1 MCKLFSINVQAFSK
15 GFSDWKHGEK
25 YVILHENSTP
35 HKNAV
40 INWTTRKERKNTIDK
55 QLMQELEQESDKFYK
70 ILKRVV
76 AVVKFLSER
85 GLAFRGHNETFSGPN
100 NGNFMG
106 CLELIAE
113 FDPFLKE
120 HMQKCSGKKHSVS
133 YLTKTV
139 YEEIITLMAKK
150 VTKTIIEEVN
160 STKYYSIVVDSTP
173 DVAHVDQLAIILR
186 YCYQG
191 DVFKRFLTITPITSH
206 TGKSLLNVVKTILD
220 TNNLSIK
227 NCRGQSYDNAA
238 NMSGQYNGL
247 RELLQRE
254 NQLAVYTPCAA
265 HNLNLIGIEVAKV
278 VHEVVIFFGTIQQ
291 LFVFFLSSTK
301 KWNAIT
307 DALKLNEKTHTLKN
321 LGKTRWC
328 SHYEAVKALKNNYEE
343 ILMVLKSIA
352 NDDQEKMD
360 QREEAKTLFSKMT
373 SLENGILV
381 NFWEQ
386 VLERIN
392 KVNKKLQTAGLDL
405 LDASTLLSSLEG
417 FIKEKRNNINTE
429 LTQYEILAKTLTNYL
444 SSEYK
449 DKRKRILR
457 YSDGTTGCGSN
468 LTGKNK
474 FKIEIL
480 NVVLDKFQN
489 EFQKRKKI
497 YKENSESSMQ
507 NACKFYKEDIED
519 FATLKNEC
527 IHFKEY
533 INIIVVNEQSQI
545 NCAEILKI
553 IYDKHLIDTFPN
565 LYTVMNIF
573 LTMPITNCEAERS
586 FSRMSY
592 IKNKQRNT
600 MSDDRLAD
608 LMLLSIEHK
617 ITKSLNYDEVIKE
630 YALIKV
636 RKLRH

>member
-1 MCKLFSINVQAFSK
+1 
-15 GFSDWKHGEK
+15 
-25 YVILHENSTP
+25 
-35 HKNAV
+35 
-40 INWTTRKERKNTIDK
+40 
-55 QLMQELEQESDKFYK
+55 
-70 ILKRVV
+70 
-76 AVVKFLSER
+76 
-85 GLAFRGHNETFSGPN
+85 
-100 NGNFMG
+100 
-106 CLELIAE
+106 
-113 FDPFLKE
+113 
-120 HMQKCSGKKHSVS
+120 
-133 YLTKTV
+133 
-139 YEEIITLMAKK
+139 
-150 VTKTIIEEVN
+150 
-160 STKYYSIVVDSTP
+160 
-173 DVAHVDQLAIILR
+173 
-186 YCYQG
+186 
-191 DVFKRFLTITPITSH
+191 
-206 TGKSLLNVVKTILD
+206 
-220 TNNLSIK
+220 
-227 NCRGQSYDNAA
+227 
-238 NMSGQYNGL
+238 
-247 RELLQRE
+247 
-254 NQLAVYTPCAA
+254 
-265 HNLNLIGIEVAKV
+265 
-278 VHEVVIFFGTIQQ
+278 
-291 LFVFFLSSTK
+291 
-301 KWNAIT
+301 
-307 DALKLNEKTHTLKN
+307 
-321 LGKTRWC
+321 
-328 SHYEAVKALKNNYEE
+328 
-343 ILMVLKSIA
+343 
-352 NDDQEKMD
+352 MD

-381 NFWEQ
+381 SFWEQ
-386 VLERIN
+386 ILERIN
-392 KVNKKLQTAGLDL
+392 KVNKKLQTAGLDS
-405 LDASTLLSSLEG
+405 LDDSALFSSLEG
-417 FIKEKRNNINTE
+417 LIKEKRNNIDTE

-468 LTGKNK
+468 LTVKNK

-497 YKENSESSMQ
+497 YKENSENFKFLFDIGNKKIKIIDESSMQ

-527 IHFKEY
+527 IHLKKY

-553 IYDKHLIDTFPN
+553 IYDKHLFDTFPN
-565 LYTVMNIF
+565 LYTVMKIF

>member
-1 MCKLFSINVQAFSK
+1 
-15 GFSDWKHGEK
+15 
-25 YVILHENSTP
+25 
-35 HKNAV
+35 
-40 INWTTRKERKNTIDK
+40 
-55 QLMQELEQESDKFYK
+55 
-70 ILKRVV
+70 
-76 AVVKFLSER
+76 
-85 GLAFRGHNETFSGPN
+85 
-100 NGNFMG
+100 
-106 CLELIAE
+106 
-113 FDPFLKE
+113 
-120 HMQKCSGKKHSVS
+120 
-133 YLTKTV
+133 
-139 YEEIITLMAKK
+139 
-150 VTKTIIEEVN
+150 
-160 STKYYSIVVDSTP
+160 
-173 DVAHVDQLAIILR
+173 
-186 YCYQG
+186 
-191 DVFKRFLTITPITSH
+191 
-206 TGKSLLNVVKTILD
+206 
-220 TNNLSIK
+220 
-227 NCRGQSYDNAA
+227 
-238 NMSGQYNGL
+238 MSGQYNGL
-247 RELLQRE
+247 RALLQRE

-265 HNLNLIGIEVAKV
+265 HSLNLIGIEAAKV
-278 VHEVVIFFGTIQQ
+278 VHEVEIFVFTIQQ
-291 LFVFFLSSTK
+291 LFVFFSSSTK

-307 DALKLNEKTHTLKN
+307 DALKLNEKTHALKN

-343 ILMVLKSIA
+343 ILTFFKSIA
-352 NDDQEKMD
+352 NNDQEKIG

-381 NFWEQ
+381 IFWEQ
-386 VLERIN
+386 ILERIN

-405 LDASTLLSSLEG
+405 LDASALLSSLEG
-417 FIKEKRNNINTE
+417 FIKEKRNNIDTE

-480 NVVLDKFQN
+480 NVVLDKFQ
-489 EFQKRKKI
+489 KRKKV
-497 YKENSESSMQ
+497 YKENSENFKFFFDIGSKKTKIVDESSMQ

-565 LYTVMNIF
+565 LHTVMKIF